1 MDRHQVIRM
10 AALLGFFGVCL
21 GAFGAHALEDL
32 LEKNGRMGN
41 WETAVKY
48 QLIHAV
54 ALLGLAGSG
63 IIGRS
68 RLIILSWVTGT
79 LIFSGSLYC
88 LCLSNV
94 GMWGAV
100 TPLGGVLLLVGW
112 AKLFHSS
119 FVYRNE

>member
-1 MDRHQVIRM
+1 MDRYQVIRM

-21 GAFGAHALEDL
+21 GAFGAHGLEEIL
-32 LEKNGRMGN
+32 VKHGRLGN

-48 QLIHAV
+48 QLVHAV

-68 RLIILSWVTGT
+68 RLIIFSWVTGT
-79 LIFSGSLYC
+79 LTFSGSLYC

-94 GMWGAV
+94 RMWGAV
-100 TPLGGVLLLVGW
+100 TPIGGILLLVGW

-119 FVYRNE
+119 FVFRKD